1 MIVGLE
7 VHKLKHY
14 MKMKTEDLHKIVY
27 NLNMVLQSKRKKM
40 EITDN
45 SSINNYL
52 TVVPRVEQLFGP
64 IKRISISLTYNGY
77 MVVNVKIE
85 GRAVNNDEQ
94 EILLNDCIEQFI
106 NALFISLLD
115 HKDDIWEKI
124 IENKYHGIE

>member
-1 MIVGLE
+1 
-7 VHKLKHY
+7 

-27 NLNMVLQSKRKKM
+27 DLNMVLQSKRKEM
-40 EITDN
+40 EITDS

-52 TVVPRVEQLFGP
+52 TVVPRVEKLFGP

-77 MVVNVKIE
+77 KVVYVQRE
-85 GRAVNNDEQ
+85 GRAINDDEQ

-106 NALFISLLD
+106 TALFTSLLD
-115 HKDDIWEKI
+115 HKDDIWKKI

>member
-1 MIVGLE
+1 
-7 VHKLKHY
+7 
-14 MKMKTEDLHKIVY
+14 MKTEDLHKIVY
-27 NLNMVLQSKRKKM
+27 DLNMVLQSKRKEKD
-40 EITDN
+40 ITDSSSVN
-45 SSINNYL
+45 SYL

-77 MVVNVKIE
+77 KVVYVQRE

-94 EILLNDCIEQFI
+94 EILLNDCIEHFI
-106 NALFISLLD
+106 SALFTSLLD

>member
-1 MIVGLE
+1 
-7 VHKLKHY
+7 

-40 EITDN
+40 KITD
-45 SSINNYL
+45 SSSVNNYL
-52 TVVPRVEQLFGP
+52 TVVPRIEKLFGP

-106 NALFISLLD
+106 NALFTSLLD

>member
-1 MIVGLE
+1 
-7 VHKLKHY
+7 
-14 MKMKTEDLHKIVY
+14 MK
-27 NLNMVLQSKRKKM
+27 
-40 EITDN
+40 ITD
-45 SSINNYL
+45 SSSVNNYL
-52 TVVPRVEQLFGP
+52 TVVPRIEKLFGP

-106 NALFISLLD
+106 NALFTSLLD
-115 HKDDIWEKI
+115 HKDDIWKKI

>member
-1 MIVGLE
+1 
-7 VHKLKHY
+7 

-27 NLNMVLQSKRKKM
+27 DLNKVLQFKREEM
-40 EITDN
+40 NITDR

-52 TVVPRVEQLFGP
+52 IVVPRVEKLFGP

-77 MVVNVKIE
+77 KVVYTQTE
-85 GRAVNNDEQ
+85 GRAVNDAEQ

-106 NALFISLLD
+106 SALFTSLLD
-115 HKDDIWEKI
+115 HKDDIWEKV

>member
-1 MIVGLE
+1 
-7 VHKLKHY
+7 

-27 NLNMVLQSKRKKM
+27 DLNMVLQSKRKEK
-40 EITDN
+40 EITD
-45 SSINNYL
+45 SSSVNNYL

-77 MVVNVKIE
+77 KVVYVQRE
-85 GRAVNNDEQ
+85 GRIVNDE
-94 EILLNDCIEQFI
+94 EHETLLNDCIEQFI
-106 NALFISLLD
+106 TALFISLLD

>member
-1 MIVGLE
+1 
-7 VHKLKHY
+7 

-45 SSINNYL
+45 SSVNNYL
-52 TVVPRVEQLFGP
+52 TVVPRIEKLFGP

-85 GRAVNNDEQ
+85 GRAANNDEQ

-106 NALFISLLD
+106 NALFTSLLD